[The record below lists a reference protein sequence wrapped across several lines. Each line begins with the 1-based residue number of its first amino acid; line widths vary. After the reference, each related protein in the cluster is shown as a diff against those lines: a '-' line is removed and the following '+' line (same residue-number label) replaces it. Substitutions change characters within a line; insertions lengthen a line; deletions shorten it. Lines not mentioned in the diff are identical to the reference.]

1 MAKTKTDKA
10 AKSESRYIAED
21 FNLQN
26 IELSSEVAN
35 GGAWHN
41 MSLRGLFTNI
51 TVTEDLFSN
60 VTKISVTL
68 VDAEGYIESF
78 PVVGDEVIEITFS
91 NPHTTGSEE
100 AVNRQRFRVYDLQVK
115 PSGGQKFAEYT
126 LYGVS
131 EEYIKS
137 MQKRVCRRYRGL
149 NSDSVKD
156 IVRKYLGYGKDLFIE
171 ETKTTNSVMI
181 PNWTPFEAINFLA
194 SRSMS
199 AAVDEIETDAPEQY
213 QNPSGSF
220 YVFYERINEGWRFES
235 IESLITKQRD
245 NDKIVYFSAP
255 RAVSGMMHDNVAGMH
270 GVESFQVINTFD
282 TMRNM
287 GRGMYASRLIAYDP
301 IRMKYDIVKYDY
313 FKDASADKT
322 DANRRFH
329 NFVTM
334 DKKANKEHK
343 LVGVHSDMLGEHTAM
358 TKLATTTK
366 DHDTLFVP
374 PVGAVLNPTERNSTA
389 IGVSESTFRDREAK
403 SNNVENWLLQRNAQE
418 QEFDNIRIKM
428 TVAGNASRHVG
439 DLIFFDFPTYLPTDD
454 DIPTYRHQLYGGYYM
469 VRKIDHTITQTRYTM
484 DMEIIKNSMLND
496 LPGNTDPYDS
506 GIETIQEGLDEMG
519 RQGGKTGS
527 KAMRNPDGSVRIVG
541 GL

>member
-1 MAKTKTDKA
+1 MAKTNTDKA

-35 GGAWHN
+35 GGAWHS
-41 MSLRGLFTNI
+41 MSLRGLFTTI
-51 TVTEDLFSN
+51 TVTENLFHP
-60 VTKISVTL
+60 VAEIRVTL
-68 VDAEGYIESF
+68 VDAEGFIEAF
-78 PVVGDEVIEITFS
+78 PVVGDEVIELSFS
-91 NPHTTGSEE
+91 NPHTRSSDE
-100 AVNRQRFRVYDLQVK
+100 AIKRQRFRVYDLQAT
-115 PSGGQKFAEYT
+115 PSGDQKFSEYT

-137 MQKRVCRRYRGL
+137 MQKRVCRRYQGL
-149 NSDSVKD
+149 NSNSVKD
-156 IVRKYLGYGKDLFIE
+156 IVRKYLGYGKSLFVE
-171 ETKTTNSVMI
+171 ETKATNSIVI

-213 QNPSGSF
+213 QNPTGSF
-220 YVFYERINEGWRFES
+220 FVFYEKINEGWRFES
-235 IESLITKQRD
+235 IETMITKQRD
-245 NDKIVYFSAP
+245 NDKIFYFYAP
-255 RAVSGMMHDNVAGMH
+255 RAVKEGIHDNVSGMH

-313 FKDASADKT
+313 FKDESADKS
-322 DANRRFH
+322 DENRRFH

-343 LVGVHSDMLGEHTAM
+343 LIGVHSDMLGEHTAM

-366 DHDTLFVP
+366 DHDTMFVP
-374 PVGAVLNPTERNSTA
+374 PVGRPPDVKPRTS
-389 IGVSESTFRDREAK
+389 IGVTESTFNDREAK
-403 SNNVENWLLQRNAQE
+403 YNNVENWLLQRNAQE

-454 DIPTYRHQLYGGYYM
+454 VPTYRNQLYGGYYM
-469 VRKIDHTITQTRYTM
+469 VTKIDHIITQTRYTM
-484 DMEIIKNSMLND
+484 NMEIVKNSMLTD
-496 LPGNTDPYDS
+496 LPGNDS
-506 GIETIQEGLDEMG
+506 DYYGGVKGTVKQTAKEYTEGRLEEFA
-519 RQGGKTGS
+519 KTGDAS
-527 KAMRNPDGSVRIVG
+527 RGF
-541 GL
+541 